1 MDVLQYIDELQQR
14 QKAELED
21 WQQRLAEAEEQAA
34 QIRDGAAQ
42 NEERLREVEGSFE
55 QENARLRLKT
65 EEQAA
70 KIEALEAK
78 AAACNAM
85 EEELAG
91 LRSREE
97 ACRRMRQEQEAVR
110 EELARL
116 RETARAL
123 GEEKNA
129 LLRQLE
135 ASKRTARET
144 GEQNNRLS
152 AEKLEMTAKARE
164 MDRRCRELTEAN
176 ERYEKL
182 VGDVGSF
189 IMEIRS
195 MGQHFLDAAYKRSD
209 SCLDAVAGAADRLE
223 QELASCRG
231 NLETARQELLDQA
244 GAAGVR
250 LEEWVQTLDETA
262 EKLRARPISP
272 SDKPAERPEGSAAA
286 KGRPEGDVSG
296 MSPRFPA

>member
-110 EELARL
+110 EELACL

-123 GEEKNA
+123 GEEKTRSCA
-129 LLRQLE
+129 SWRLR
-135 ASKRTARET
+135 
-144 GEQNNRLS
+144 N
-152 AEKLEMTAKARE
+152 
-164 MDRRCRELTEAN
+164 
-176 ERYEKL
+176 
-182 VGDVGSF
+182 
-189 IMEIRS
+189 
-195 MGQHFLDAAYKRSD
+195 
-209 SCLDAVAGAADRLE
+209 
-223 QELASCRG
+223 
-231 NLETARQELLDQA
+231 
-244 GAAGVR
+244 VR
-250 LEEWVQTLDETA
+250 LVKPGNKTTVC
-262 EKLRARPISP
+262 RPKSW
-272 SDKPAERPEGSAAA
+272 K
-286 KGRPEGDVSG
+286 
-296 MSPRFPA
+296 

>member
-1 MDVLQYIDELQQR
+1 M
-14 QKAELED
+14 
-21 WQQRLAEAEEQAA
+21 
-34 QIRDGAAQ
+34 
-42 NEERLREVEGSFE
+42 
-55 QENARLRLKT
+55 
-65 EEQAA
+65 
-70 KIEALEAK
+70 
-78 AAACNAM
+78 
-85 EEELAG
+85 
-91 LRSREE
+91 
-97 ACRRMRQEQEAVR
+97 
-110 EELARL
+110 
-116 RETARAL
+116 
-123 GEEKNA
+123 
-129 LLRQLE
+129 E

-231 NLETARQELLDQA
+231 NLETARQEL
-244 GAAGVR
+244 
-250 LEEWVQTLDETA
+250 
-262 EKLRARPISP
+262 ARPGRGGRRP
-272 SDKPAERPEGSAAA
+272 S
-286 KGRPEGDVSG
+286 GRMGAD
-296 MSPRFPA
+296 PR